1 MNRFEAQQEVSRI
14 FQEVYAA
21 DPDYPNVADD
31 LTIVLTDSSAA
42 PIHEVLD
49 DDFEEVSAEKGSLR
63 RVLLTP
69 GQFAA
74 AVEQY
79 RLVTGKTVD
88 AGLLES
94 HLPWD

>member
-14 FQEVYAA
+14 FREVYAA
-21 DPDYPNVADD
+21 DPGYPEVADD
-31 LTIVLTDSSAA
+31 LTIVLTDSSDA

-49 DDFEEVSAEKGSLR
+49 DDFEEVPAEKGTLR

-74 AVEQY
+74 TVEQY
-79 RLVTGKTVD
+79 RLATGETVD
-88 AGLLES
+88 VDLLES

>member
-14 FQEVYAA
+14 FQQVYAD
-21 DPDYPNVADD
+21 DPNYPNVADD
-31 LTIVLTDSSAA
+31 LTIVLTDSPDA

-49 DDFEEVSAEKGSLR
+49 DDFEEATAEKGSLR

-74 AVEQY
+74 VVEQY

>member
-21 DPDYPNVADD
+21 DPGYPEVADD
-31 LTIVLTDSSAA
+31 LTIVLTDSPDA

-49 DDFEEVSAEKGSLR
+49 DDFEEVPAEKGTLR

-74 AVEQY
+74 TVEQY
-79 RLVTGKTVD
+79 RYDTGENVD